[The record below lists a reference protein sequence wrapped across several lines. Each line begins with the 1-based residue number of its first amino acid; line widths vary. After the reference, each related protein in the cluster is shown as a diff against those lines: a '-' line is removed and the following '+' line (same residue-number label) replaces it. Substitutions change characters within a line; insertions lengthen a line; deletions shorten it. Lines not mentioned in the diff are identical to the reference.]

1 MSVNLLQHP
10 SLRLSISKSQT
21 LRPQRIQ
28 GKNCYFIASEW
39 KSQPFALLWRC
50 FSLALRVV
58 GSPYFWALKH
68 SFTMVLLL
76 QSCQAFQQP
85 NDDLQLTSS
94 IHPTRCSAP
103 AAPLSRGLLGKAC
116 WLACQQQPSCG
127 PYTSFSTWW
136 AHAECSHQLPQ
147 KGKWSSSVLQPRQKS
162 LCIWNTSNKKYKVI
176 SNLISFNW
184 QLFEALGKQC

>member
-39 KSQPFALLWRC
+39 KSQSFALLWRC

-68 SFTMVLLL
+68 SFTMGLLL

-85 NDDLQLTSS
+85 NDTEPMAHQQYTSNQVLCPSCTPLQGPLGQSLLVGLPATAQLWS
-94 IHPTRCSAP
+94 IHIF
-103 AAPLSRGLLGKAC
+103 
-116 WLACQQQPSCG
+116 Q
-127 PYTSFSTWW
+127 
-136 AHAECSHQLPQ
+136 
-147 KGKWSSSVLQPRQKS
+147 
-162 LCIWNTSNKKYKVI
+162 
-176 SNLISFNW
+176 
-184 QLFEALGKQC
+184 